1 MSKQV
6 IYSCPCLNIR
16 IHLSA
21 KYNLGKLE
29 DIRKE
34 NYVDEPLPGWEF
46 DLGMGGIVTVRK

>member
-16 IHLSA
+16 IHLST
-21 KYNLGKLE
+21 KYNLDNLE

-34 NYVDEPLPGWEF
+34 NAVQEPLAGWEF
-46 DLGMGGIVTVRK
+46 DLGMGGIITVRE